1 MRAKMK
7 QIEAFFPSF
16 FLFRVLNPSRLKGF
30 LPSFFLHFCAHV
42 SAVNAHVTRDATRVL
57 HIKRDNT
64 RGTFYLLSV
73 ESIRET

>member
-1 MRAKMK
+1 MCGF
-7 QIEAFFPSF
+7 AFFSQSQ
-16 FLFRVLNPSRLKGF
+16 LVFRVLNPSPLKGF
-30 LPSFFLHFCAHV
+30 RSSFFPHFCAHV